1 MDGSGPV
8 SVTATGVDPSK
19 KPNCYNCHPHFAVT
33 YRYADGTHLI
43 TSSDGENGNR
53 FIGDEGW
60 IFVSRERIEAS
71 DPKLIKEPLHGE
83 TVRLYVS
90 NDHMGNFI
98 DGIRTRKRPICDVEV
113 GYRSVTVCHLGAIA
127 LRLGI
132 PLDWDPKAE
141 HFVGP
146 RADKGNAMIHA
157 RCGLRGGLKFELK
170 NPADY
175 GTLRPTLDSIQPADT
190 PRSLSAFRPVLPPRL
205 RSRRPLRSRLGVV
218 GQLNNLRALD
228 EKARAEAGRR
238 YDKSHRVVAF
248 WDWAAG
254 HLRRERQRDRTILS
268 RLPSAASEATLQDGI
283 DFKVISVPVVNS
295 LAFPVT

>member
-1 MDGSGPV
+1 
-8 SVTATGVDPSK
+8 
-19 KPNCYNCHPHFAVT
+19 VT

-83 TVRLYVS
+83 TVRLYAS

-141 HFVGP
+141 KFVGP
-146 RADKGNAMIHA
+146 RADKGNAMIS
-157 RCGLRGGLKFELK
+157 REM
-170 NPADY
+170 
-175 GTLRPTLDSIQPADT
+175 
-190 PRSLSAFRPVLPPRL
+190 RSPWRIEV
-205 RSRRPLRSRLGVV
+205 
-218 GQLNNLRALD
+218 
-228 EKARAEAGRR
+228 
-238 YDKSHRVVAF
+238 
-248 WDWAAG
+248 
-254 HLRRERQRDRTILS
+254 
-268 RLPSAASEATLQDGI
+268 
-283 DFKVISVPVVNS
+283 
-295 LAFPVT
+295 